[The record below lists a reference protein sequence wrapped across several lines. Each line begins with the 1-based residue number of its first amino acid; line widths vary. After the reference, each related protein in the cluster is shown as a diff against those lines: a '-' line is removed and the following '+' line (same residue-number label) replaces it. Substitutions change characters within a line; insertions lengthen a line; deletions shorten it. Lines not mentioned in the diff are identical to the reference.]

1 MFILNGMEHYMV
13 VWSYNNGDGEN
24 LVTIKSLDMTR

>member
-1 MFILNGMEHYMV
+1 MV

-24 LVTIKSLDMTR
+24 LVTIKSLDMSREETLGEW